1 MKKKA
6 EEMVIPFETEPQ
18 VIETSNLVEVQG
30 IPLPESCNNPTPKPK
45 IVKDGAKVYEQ
56 LFANSQAPE
65 EPKRRPH
72 FIQIAT
78 KPVPQNLQTAAGL
91 SCITGFSTYAYG
103 VNFMYNDNS
112 PKELRTNNYV
122 VGENGIGKLGIKQL
136 LDAILLRIN
145 NDDEE
150 GWEVDKKYK
159 KSKVAAG
166 ERKTE
171 ERPQVKI
178 RLINPNITKPELNQ
192 LGDESDGKPFFMY
205 VPEPDELDTLKGGRS
220 GRQHFEVLKK
230 ADDENNTA
238 GQMRAGSKSVS
249 AKYNLR
255 LNYIIEI
262 RPTQLL
268 EFFKGE
274 IVNGARDRAN
284 ICEVL
289 ALTDKRKWP
298 KMGNLGEE
306 YQSAIRPYI
315 DNILATKGTITCK
328 RALKLINKLRN
339 EFFEYYDETQ
349 DDVLELMTHR
359 ALCRAFKRACLIY
372 IADGQ
377 QWDPALDTWIRWS
390 FMYDMWQQFH
400 YFYDAI
406 KAANSDLKVTTS
418 GPKSLRSML
427 PKEFTFEQV
436 KELYIKLGKYVDDE
450 NIHGAI
456 RSWIN
461 RKKVER
467 TATGYRQIG

>member
-1 MKKKA
+1 MKKKL
-6 EEMVIPFETEPQ
+6 EQMVIPFEVESVTEQ
-18 VIETSNLVEVQG
+18 KMDTESNV
-30 IPLPESCNNPTPKPK
+30 IPLSKLSDGKKSASKST
-45 IVKDGAKVYEQ
+45 KDGAKVYEQ
-56 LFANSQAPE
+56 LFASSQAPE

-72 FIQIAT
+72 VIQTAT
-78 KPVPQNLQTAAGL
+78 KPVPQHVQTAAGL
-91 SCITGFSTYAYG
+91 TCITDFSTYAYD
-103 VNFMYNDNS
+103 VNFLYGDNAL
-112 PKELRTNNYV
+112 KELRTNNYV
-122 VGENGIGKLGIKQL
+122 VGENGVGKLFIKL
-136 LDAILLRIN
+136 LSDAILLQIDN
-145 NDDEE
+145 EDEE
-150 GWEVDKKYK
+150 GWSVDKKYK

-178 RLINPNITKPELNQ
+178 RLISPNITKPELNQ

-205 VPEPDELDTLKGGRS
+205 VAEPDELDTLKGGRY

-230 ADDENNTA
+230 ADDENNRA
-238 GQMRAGSKSVS
+238 GQMRAGSQSVS

-268 EFFKGE
+268 DFFRGE
-274 IVNGARDRAN
+274 IVNGARDRAS
-284 ICEVL
+284 ICEIL
-289 ALTDKRKWP
+289 APSDKRKWP
-298 KMGNLGEE
+298 KMGDLGEK
-306 YQSAIRPYI
+306 YQAAIRPYI
-315 DNILATKGTITCK
+315 DNILAAKGTIVCK
-328 RALKLINKLRN
+328 RAIKLINKLRN

-377 QWDPALDTWIRWS
+377 KWDPALDSWIRWS

-406 KAANSDLKVTTS
+406 KAANSDLKVTKS
-418 GPKSLRSML
+418 GPKSLCSML
-427 PKEFTFEQV
+427 PKDFTFVQL

-450 NIHGAI
+450 NLHGLL
-456 RSWIN
+456 RTWIG
-461 RKKVER
+461 RKKIER
-467 TATGYRQIG
+467 TETGYRQLQ